1 MLRLLNGML
10 TTLVVLMLATAGSIY
25 YVNVSL
31 DAAGPLEQ
39 NRIVAIPRN
48 DGSLAIAERLEREGV
63 VTSRHLFLM
72 AYWLVARQAA
82 WANAKPVQLKA
93 GEYEIKPQASL
104 RNVIDAL
111 SEGRTVLMRITI
123 PEGLTSFQIVERLKA
138 DQGLTGEL
146 REVPPE
152 GSLLPET
159 YSVPRGS
166 ARTAVIEMMQSA
178 QKRVLDQLWAERAD
192 GLPLKSPQEALVLA
206 SIVEKETGRNDERE
220 RVAAVFVNR
229 LRQNI
234 RLQSDPTILYGLAQG
249 RVQWG
254 KPIMRSE
261 IQSQTAHNTYVIPGL
276 PPTPICNPG
285 RASIEATLKPANTK
299 ELFFVA
305 DGKGGHIFAET
316 LKDHNANVAKWREV
330 EKAIQQQRAQSQG
343 AAPALA
349 PTTTLNA
356 GAQQG
361 RSALG
366 APVAPAQKAPAQQ
379 PAAAAPAKDAQP
391 AAVPAKP
398 AAKN

>member
-166 ARTAVIEMMQSA
+166 ARTAVIE
-178 QKRVLDQLWAERAD
+178 
-192 GLPLKSPQEALVLA
+192 
-206 SIVEKETGRNDERE
+206 
-220 RVAAVFVNR
+220 
-229 LRQNI
+229 
-234 RLQSDPTILYGLAQG
+234 
-249 RVQWG
+249 
-254 KPIMRSE
+254 
-261 IQSQTAHNTYVIPGL
+261 
-276 PPTPICNPG
+276 
-285 RASIEATLKPANTK
+285 
-299 ELFFVA
+299 
-305 DGKGGHIFAET
+305 
-316 LKDHNANVAKWREV
+316 
-330 EKAIQQQRAQSQG
+330 
-343 AAPALA
+343 
-349 PTTTLNA
+349 
-356 GAQQG
+356 
-361 RSALG
+361 
-366 APVAPAQKAPAQQ
+366 
-379 PAAAAPAKDAQP
+379 
-391 AAVPAKP
+391 
-398 AAKN
+398 